1 MYYLG
6 EIVFLIKIIIMKD
19 FLMGIYVFV
28 YVWYFRILCI
38 DLVEVVFCLKC

>member
-6 EIVFLIKIIIMKD
+6 EIGFLIKIIFMKN

-28 YVWYFRILCI
+28 LIFV
-38 DLVEVVFCLKC
+38 

>member
-6 EIVFLIKIIIMKD
+6 EIGFLIKIIIMKN

-28 YVWYFRILCI
+28 LIFV
-38 DLVEVVFCLKC
+38 

>member
-6 EIVFLIKIIIMKD
+6 EIGFLIKIIN

-38 DLVEVVFCLKC
+38 DLVEVEFCLKC